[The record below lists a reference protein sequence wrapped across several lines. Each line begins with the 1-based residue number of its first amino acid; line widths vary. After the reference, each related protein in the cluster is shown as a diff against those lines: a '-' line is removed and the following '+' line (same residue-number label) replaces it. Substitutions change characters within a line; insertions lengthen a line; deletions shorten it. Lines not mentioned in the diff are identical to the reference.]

1 MIQKKGVAMVAKNSK
16 MLPPRPMRWH
26 ESDWA
31 WLAEVAK
38 SVGVSRSE
46 FVRRAALLAAKATEA
61 GLTSYSVSG
70 TPQNTR
76 TNHFDHSIAQQGSG
90 RSGGG
95 GSRSRSKPEAFS
107 GPITEELERKGGGF
121 STNEADQL
129 AIRQI
134 GPRS

>member
-1 MIQKKGVAMVAKNSK
+1 MVAKNSK

-76 TNHFDHSIAQQGSG
+76 PNQLFPAIAKQGEG
-90 RSGGG
+90 KLGGERS
-95 GSRSRSKPEAFS
+95 RTRSKPEAFS
-107 GPITEELERKGGGF
+107 GLNAEHLGREGGDF
-121 STNEADQL
+121 SPNEAKPKANKAKAL
-129 AIRQI
+129 
-134 GPRS
+134 RS